1 MRPLPQLARYRTPI
15 EGLWLCG
22 PGMHPGAGIAGAAGF
37 NCAQEIL
44 RR

>member
-22 PGMHPGAGIAGAAGF
+22 ADMHPGPGILGASAYHCV
-37 NCAQEIL
+37 NEMA
-44 RR
+44 RT